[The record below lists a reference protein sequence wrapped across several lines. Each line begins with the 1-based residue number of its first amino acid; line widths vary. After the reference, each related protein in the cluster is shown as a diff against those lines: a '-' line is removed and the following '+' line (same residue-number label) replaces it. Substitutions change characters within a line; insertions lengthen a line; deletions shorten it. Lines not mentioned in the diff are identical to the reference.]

1 MKKMRMEFKEYKNYN
16 NLVSQQ
22 NELNYLKGEVDR
34 LMMEKRLLEK
44 TVGNQET
51 AIYNEQKVEEEGLIE
66 RVIFKVKIRWNC

>member
-1 MKKMRMEFKEYKNYN
+1 MEFKEYKNYN

-34 LMMEKRLLEK
+34 LMMEK